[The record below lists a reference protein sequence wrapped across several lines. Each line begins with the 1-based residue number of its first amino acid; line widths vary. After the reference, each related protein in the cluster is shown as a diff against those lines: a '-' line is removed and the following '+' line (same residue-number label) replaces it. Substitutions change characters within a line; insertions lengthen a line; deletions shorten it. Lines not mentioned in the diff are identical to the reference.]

1 MRRFLALVIAGLVL
15 PTVAL
20 AGGQAMSPV
29 VSAKLKGSNETPVKG
44 DPNGAGFVVV
54 TFNANKGTACW
65 KFKGVKGVAAP
76 NAAHIHKGKKGTS
89 GPVTIA
95 FGATYKASG
104 CAKAPKATIEKI
116 ETNPNAYYVNVHNAK
131 YPAGALRGQLVAG
144 MEG

>member
-1 MRRFLALVIAGLVL
+1 MRTFLALAIAGLVL
-15 PTVAL
+15 PAVAL

-44 DPNGAGFVVV
+44 DPDGSGFVVV

-65 KFKGVKGVAAP
+65 KFKGVKGIAAP
-76 NAAHIHKGKKGTS
+76 NAAHIHKGRKGSS
-89 GPVTIA
+89 GPVAIA
-95 FGATYKASG
+95 FGATYKPSG
-104 CAKAPKATIEKI
+104 CAKAPKGTIEKI